1 MLGLKLKTFKKKGQ
15 AAGAVGA
22 IITLIVGVGVSVL
35 VLIFV
40 GSLGGQ
46 TFELI
51 EDDIDAIGNHV
62 VTNDALTLLNHT
74 YVPLD
79 HSFIHTGTLRI
90 FNASETISL
99 NNFTIDY
106 NAGSVYL
113 LQGTEL
119 YLNNSAVY
127 ANYTWGVEEIG
138 ASVKGSIVSGFSA
151 LEQTGDF
158 LPIIVLAV
166 VIALV
171 LGIVL
176 GLTFLGGGRGQS
188 GVAL

>member
-1 MLGLKLKTFKKKGQ
+1 MQGLKPKIFRKKGQ
-15 AAGAVGA
+15 VSSTVGA
-22 IITLIVGVGVSVL
+22 IITLIVGVAVSVL

-40 GSLGGQ
+40 GALGGQ
-46 TFELI
+46 TFELL
-51 EDDIDAIGNHV
+51 EDDLDAIGNHV
-62 VTNDALTLLNHT
+62 VTNDALTLLNHSA
-74 YVPLD
+74 VPLD
-79 HSFIHTGTLRI
+79 HSFIQSGTLRI
-90 FNASETISL
+90 FNASETINL
-99 NNFTIDY
+99 NNFTINYD
-106 NAGSVYL
+106 AGTVYL
-113 LQGTEL
+113 LQGTDL

-127 ANYTWGVEEIG
+127 ANYTWGVAEIR

-166 VIALV
+166 IIFLV